1 MVVIAD
7 VLLGVKICVVIVW
20 AVIFRNMYKDVE
32 ILKAKAADAIKQID
46 GVYATMGYDTDR
58 IERRMDNIERQLEK

>member
-7 VLLGVKICVVIVW
+7 VLLGVEICVVIVW

-46 GVYATMGYDTDR
+46 DVYVTMGYDSDR
-58 IERRMDNIERQLEK
+58 TERRMDDIERQL

>member
-7 VLLGVKICVVIVW
+7 VLLGVEICVVIAW
-20 AVIFRNMYKDVE
+20 SIIFRNMYKDVE

>member
-32 ILKAKAADAIKQID
+32 ILKAKTTSLDKQID
-46 GVYATMGYDTDR
+46 DVYVTMTHDTDR
-58 IERRMDNIERQLEK
+58 ADHRMDDIERQL

>member
-7 VLLGVKICVVIVW
+7 VLLGVEICVVIVW

>member
-32 ILKAKAADAIKQID
+32 ILKAKTTSLDKQID
-46 GVYATMGYDTDR
+46 DVYVTMTHDTDR
-58 IERRMDNIERQLEK
+58 TGRRMDDIERQL

>member
-7 VLLGVKICVVIVW
+7 VLLGVEICVVIVW

-32 ILKAKAADAIKQID
+32 ILKAKATSLDKQID
-46 GVYATMGYDTDR
+46 GVYVTMGHDTDR
-58 IERRMDNIERQLEK
+58 ADRRMDDIERQL

>member
-32 ILKAKAADAIKQID
+32 ILKAKATSLDKQID
-46 GVYATMGYDTDR
+46 GVYVTMGYDTDADR
-58 IERRMDNIERQLEK
+58 RRMDDIERQL

>member
-32 ILKAKAADAIKQID
+32 ILKAKTTSLDKQID
-46 GVYATMGYDTDR
+46 GVYVTMGYDTDADR
-58 IERRMDNIERQLEK
+58 RRMDDIERQL

>member
-7 VLLGVKICVVIVW
+7 VLLGVEICVVIVW

-32 ILKAKAADAIKQID
+32 ILKANVRSTDHQIEAVYRQMEYGTKRAD
-46 GVYATMGYDTDR
+46 
-58 IERRMDNIERQLEK
+58 RRMDIIEKQF